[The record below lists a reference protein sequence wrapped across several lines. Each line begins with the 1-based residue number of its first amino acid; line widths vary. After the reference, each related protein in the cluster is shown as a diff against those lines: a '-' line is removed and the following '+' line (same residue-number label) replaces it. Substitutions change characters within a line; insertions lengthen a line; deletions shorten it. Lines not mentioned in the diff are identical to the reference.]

1 MRKLR
6 VLHYAYCTFSAMLE
20 SDILELQV
28 NCTHIKDSEHKKRVG
43 TSVGTHPH
51 IDQQKDATCYQI
63 CF

>member
-20 SDILELQV
+20 CDILELQV

-51 IDQQKDATCYQI
+51 IDQ
-63 CF
+63 